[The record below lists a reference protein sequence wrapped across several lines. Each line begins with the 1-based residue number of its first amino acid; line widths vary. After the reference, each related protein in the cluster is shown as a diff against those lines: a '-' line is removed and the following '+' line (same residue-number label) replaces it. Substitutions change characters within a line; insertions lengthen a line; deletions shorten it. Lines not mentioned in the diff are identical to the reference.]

1 MSLSNNEHYAAQYP
15 SDALAA
21 DSSLDTINTSD
32 ASTLDE
38 LFRERVRRSNNK
50 LAYSQYDDSSQSWVE
65 FSWSQLATQVERWQV
80 ALRASGLE
88 KGDRVAI
95 CYSNS
100 VEWVVFDQAALRL
113 GLVVVPLYT
122 ADRADNIA
130 YVIGNSGTK
139 LALFA
144 HSDLWQ
150 EVAGTDEDTSCIE
163 HVLVFSGDEGGLVK
177 LVDNWLP
184 EHGQH
189 FERGVAAADDL
200 ASIVYTS
207 GTTCLLYTSPSPR
220 DS

>member
-1 MSLSNNEHYAAQYP
+1 MSSSNNEYSAAQYP

-21 DSSLDTINTSD
+21 NSSLDTINTSD

-50 LAYSQYDDSSQSWVE
+50 LAYTQFDQASQTWEQ
-65 FSWSQLATQVERWQV
+65 FSWAQLAAQVERWQV
-80 ALRASGLE
+80 AFRSQGLE

-130 YVIGNSGTK
+130 YVIGLS
-139 LALFA
+139 LI
-144 HSDLWQ
+144 H
-150 EVAGTDEDTSCIE
+150 I
-163 HVLVFSGDEGGLVK
+163 
-177 LVDNWLP
+177 
-184 EHGQH
+184 
-189 FERGVAAADDL
+189 
-200 ASIVYTS
+200 
-207 GTTCLLYTSPSPR
+207 
-220 DS
+220 